1 MPAFPGHTTVR
12 NTLALH
18 GSHQVAHSAPNLER
32 NVCCTQGS
40 SCRQLPQECNHL
52 ARSLRSSPITG
63 PSSLL
68 RIGPPQCS
76 ASVLSPHGFRRL
88 CFSLNIRALVPAVPC
103 KSLHPI
109 HALSTPVA
117 VCPVIRHP
125 TDLSQRRPTPLVS
138 TTLGFLTTRLRRVH
152 FRSSLGCVPAQGIA
166 LNFDS
171 NAHHHGSLPQ
181 RLGGI

>member
-1 MPAFPGHTTVR
+1 MSVAFR
-12 NTLALH
+12 
-18 GSHQVAHSAPNLER
+18 
-32 NVCCTQGS
+32 
-40 SCRQLPQECNHL
+40 
-52 ARSLRSSPITG
+52 
-63 PSSLL
+63 
-68 RIGPPQCS
+68 GPPV
-76 ASVLSPHGFRRL
+76 ASCLRNATTWPDPFAPAPLQSLHHYYESVRPNAPLRYSRLTVFRRL
-88 CFSLNIRALVPAVPC
+88 CFSLDIRALVPAVPC

-109 HALSTPVA
+109 HVLSTPVA

-138 TTLGFLTTRLRRVH
+138 TTFEFLTTRLRRVH

-181 RLGGI
+181 QLGVI

>member
-1 MPAFPGHTTVR
+1 MPAFAGRTTVR

-68 RIGPPQCS
+68 RIGPSQCS

-88 CFSLNIRALVPAVPC
+88 CFSLAIRALVPAVPR
-103 KSLHPI
+103 KGLHPV
-109 HALSTPVA
+109 HAPSTPVA

-125 TDLSQRRPTPLVS
+125 TDLSQWDHTPLVL
-138 TTLGFLTTRLRRVH
+138 TTSGFLTTRLRWVY
-152 FRSSLGCVPAQGIA
+152 FRSSPGHTSAQGLS
-166 LNFDS
+166 LNFGS
-171 NAHHHGSLPQ
+171 NAHHYGSLPQ
-181 RLGGI
+181 QLGVI